1 MQSTW
6 LMAVMASETKV
17 GVDGADNLRAAA
29 IGIIIIPGL
38 NSARAVS
45 QLANRSQVISC
56 VVVVGRTDLH
66 SLRIEAFRDG
76 VARVTLFAR
85 LCIAGTPEE
94 LFRTG
99 DVSTL
104 FFNNFNALTQ
114 SIVGKLASV
123 RTTRHG
129 GEPIYRIPFKRP
141 RVVTGKITIGIIH
154 ERFASAAGDSH
165 IILIRGSIA
174 VFIGCLD
181 RDGVVSGGHPRF
193 SFKAIVSLRRRIV
206 PVHEH
211 PGELVC
217 GASNWP

>member
-56 VVVVGRTDLH
+56 VVVVGRTVLH

-99 DVSTL
+99 HVAILL
-104 FFNNFNALTQ
+104 FYNLHALTQ
-114 SIVGKLASV
+114 SIVSKLAAMRAGGDCSQSV
-123 RTTRHG
+123 
-129 GEPIYRIPFKRP
+129 YRIPFKRP
-141 RVVTGKITIGIIH
+141 RVVTGKIPIGIID
-154 ERFASAAGDSH
+154 ERFASAPGDSH
-165 IILIRGSIA
+165 VVAICRCVA

-181 RDGVVSGGHPRF
+181 GDGV
-193 SFKAIVSLRRRIV
+193 
-206 PVHEH
+206 
-211 PGELVC
+211 
-217 GASNWP
+217 